1 MSDIVAYIP
10 ATWKGIVVGIVLVV
24 LGLIIIYLYMKGGKK
39 NDEHS

>member
-10 ATWKGIVVGIVLVV
+10 ATLKGIVIGIILVA
-24 LGLIIIYLYMKGGKK
+24 LGLIIIYLYMKGGRK